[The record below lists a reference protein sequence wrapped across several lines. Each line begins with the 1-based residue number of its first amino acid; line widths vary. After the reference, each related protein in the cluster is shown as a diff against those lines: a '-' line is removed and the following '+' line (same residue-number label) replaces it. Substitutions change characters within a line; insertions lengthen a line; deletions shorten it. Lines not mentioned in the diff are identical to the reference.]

1 MKARMPGQRV
11 EHRMISELTQASLPL
26 PLARF
31 SGVTLAWPGLN
42 LAIWHVFVV
51 SEIVYYSSVYI
62 IISMVL

>member
-1 MKARMPGQRV
+1 
-11 EHRMISELTQASLPL
+11 MISELTQASLPL

-42 LAIWHVFVV
+42 LAIWHAFVV